1 MAEQSNI
8 LILLYQE
15 YIPLVLSFCPPLLLK
30 TLLIIGPLK
39 TKLYGIKGLLR
50 AVVGKFLLLGS
61 VWISDSGCK
70 ILMLYSLVE
79 QKQRSATRLIL
90 NTNPNYT
97 SFRIIRYIV
106 RNTTISAAMRL
117 FQPGIPFAI
126 TMPLRF

>member
-8 LILLYQE
+8 LILLHQE
-15 YIPLVLSFCPPLLLK
+15 YVPLVLSFCPLLLLK
-30 TLLIIGPLK
+30 TLLIISPLK

-61 VWISDSGCK
+61 VWILDGGYK
-70 ILMLYSLVE
+70 ILMLYFLVK

-106 RNTTISAAMRL
+106 RNTTIPAAMRL

>member
-8 LILLYQE
+8 LILLHQE
-15 YIPLVLSFCPPLLLK
+15 HVPLALSFCPPLLLK

-39 TKLYGIKGLLR
+39 TKLRGIKGLLR

-61 VWISDSGCK
+61 VWISDGGCK

-90 NTNPNYT
+90 STNPNYT

-106 RNTTISAAMRL
+106 RNTTIPAAMRL

>member
-15 YIPLVLSFCPPLLLK
+15 YVPLVLSFYPPLLLK
-30 TLLIIGPLK
+30 TLLIISPLK

-61 VWISDSGCK
+61 VWILDSSCK
-70 ILMLYSLVE
+70 ILMLYFLVK
-79 QKQRSATRLIL
+79 QKQRSTTRLIL
-90 NTNPNYT
+90 STNPNYT

-106 RNTTISAAMRL
+106 RNTTIPAVMRL
-117 FQPGIPFAI
+117 FQSGISFTI
-126 TMPLRF
+126 IMPLRF